1 MFLTRKGLAIYFKGK
16 YCRRLVSAQLS
27 ILFFS
32 SPVNS
37 FIMVASGLGPTA
49 LAVTWSEF
57 AAGTVLMAL
66 RIYTNG
72 FIIRRWNP
80 DFWWASVS
88 YVSMS
93 SCLQAVS
100 NLADLRD
107 SLIDLPHYRRQ
118 LWRWRTL
125 LAHDLLINP

>member
-1 MFLTRKGLAIYFKGK
+1 
-16 YCRRLVSAQLS
+16 
-27 ILFFS
+27 
-32 SPVNS
+32 
-37 FIMVASGLGPTA
+37 MVASGLGPAA

-80 DFWWASVS
+80 DFWWGFAS

-93 SCLQAVS
+93 SCRQLVP
-100 NLADLRD
+100 NVADLRD
-107 SLIDLPHYRRQ
+107 SLIGLPHHLCQ
-118 LWRWRTL
+118 LWNWRPFL
-125 LAHDLLINP
+125 SRNSHIES